1 METEK
6 MSGGSWRIIRRVI
19 LVIFDIFAV
28 NISYY
33 GALVIRFYVSGA
45 FHVSTTKY
53 PECSLNLHHGT
64 RFVVSWFLRSLNS
77 MMAYGDMQD

>member
-1 METEK
+1 MTKRIDAELIGGAPKVETEK

-45 FHVSTTKY
+45 FNVSTT
-53 PECSLNLHHGT
+53 N
-64 RFVVSWFLRSLNS
+64 
-77 MMAYGDMQD
+77 